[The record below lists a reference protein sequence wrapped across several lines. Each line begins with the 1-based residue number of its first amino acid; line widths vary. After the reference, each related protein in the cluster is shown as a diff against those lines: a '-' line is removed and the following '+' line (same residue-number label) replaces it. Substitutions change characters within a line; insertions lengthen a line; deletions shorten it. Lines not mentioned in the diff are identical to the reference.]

1 MEGRS
6 IVLEEIFKQFN
17 ASSSLILVVTIL
29 FYVVAWLYKE
39 FKSMLE
45 KDHQRKVAFVQRQL
59 DLYSSTE
66 ASIAQVI
73 HRPDDSNAIHNLY
86 IKLGEAS
93 SYFSDN
99 LRAVIR
105 DFYKQG
111 DHSILTILLSYL
123 KAESAELYKKKAK
136 WQEEDNSTDVVNK
149 ITKLMNPMIPMFLA
163 LVFIFVGLSVWSFS
177 YLQSSFFDAVCVYIA
192 YTTMLFSGSGIVAIL
207 SLIAKRELNLKGTRK
222 IMMIGAISAPLLI
235 LWDIRL
241 SIVTMVVQ
249 IVLCIMLYRTNSK
262 TLIII

>member
-111 DHSILTILLSYL
+111 DHSIL
-123 KAESAELYKKKAK
+123 
-136 WQEEDNSTDVVNK
+136 
-149 ITKLMNPMIPMFLA
+149 
-163 LVFIFVGLSVWSFS
+163 
-177 YLQSSFFDAVCVYIA
+177 
-192 YTTMLFSGSGIVAIL
+192 
-207 SLIAKRELNLKGTRK
+207 
-222 IMMIGAISAPLLI
+222 MMIGAISAPLLI
-235 LWDIRL
+235 IWDIRL

-249 IVLCIMLYRTNSK
+249 IVLCIMLYRTKSK

>member
-1 MEGRS
+1 M
-6 IVLEEIFKQFN
+6 LEEIFKQFN

-73 HRPDDSNAIHNLY
+73 HRPGDSNAIHNLY

-93 SYFSDN
+93 SYFSEN
-99 LRAVIR
+99 LREVIR

-111 DHSILTILLSYL
+111 DHSILMILLSYL
-123 KAESAELYKKKAK
+123 KAESAELYKKKVK
-136 WQEEDNSTDVVNK
+136 WEEGDNSSNFMDK
-149 ITKLMNPMIPMFLA
+149 IIKLMYPIAPMLLA
-163 LVFIFVGLSVWSFS
+163 LFLFFAALYVCSLAYLQVNLFNALSV
-177 YLQSSFFDAVCVYIA
+177 YITFFTFV
-192 YTTMLFSGSGIVAIL
+192 LSGSMIMMFFIL
-207 SLIAKRELNLKGTRK
+207 IGRHQFNRMVKGTRK
-222 IMMIGAISAPLLI
+222 LMMIGAISAPLLI

-241 SIVTMVVQ
+241 SVITMVVQ
-249 IVLCIMLYRTNSK
+249 IVLSIMLYRTKSK
-262 TLIII
+262 TLIIF

>member
-1 MEGRS
+1 MGRS
-6 IVLEEIFKQFN
+6 IVIEEIFKEFN

-66 ASIAQVI
+66 ASIAQVL
-73 HRPDDSNAIHNLY
+73 HRPDDSNSVHNLY
-86 IKLGEAS
+86 VKLGDSS
-93 SYFSDN
+93 SYFSEN
-99 LRAVIR
+99 LREVIR

-111 DHSILTILLSYL
+111 DRSILTILLNYL
-123 KAESAELYKKKAK
+123 RAESAELYKKQAK
-136 WQEEDNSTDVVNK
+136 WQEEDNSTDVINK
-149 ITKLMNPMIPMFLA
+149 ITKLMNPIVPMFLA
-163 LVFIFVGLSVWSFS
+163 LFFIFVSLSVWSFS
-177 YLQSSFFDAVCVYIA
+177 YIQSSFFDAVCVYIA
-192 YTTMLFSGSGIVAIL
+192 YATMLFSGSGIVAIV

-222 IMMIGAISAPLLI
+222 IMMIGGISAPVLI

-241 SIVTMVVQ
+241 SVVTMIAQ
-249 IVLCIMLYRTNSK
+249 IILCILLYRTRRK